1 MRGLELLRNISN
13 SHYDKAIK
21 DAREL
26 LFSHVINEILGIMDL
41 YEQRVLTDED
51 IVFLFNEL
59 PKDMVKDVINLCEE
73 SA

>member
-1 MRGLELLRNISN
+1 MLVNF
-13 SHYDKAIK
+13 
-21 DAREL
+21 
-26 LFSHVINEILGIMDL
+26 FSHVINEILGITDL